1 MTNHK
6 KEKVF
11 KNSTEHQLQLQY
23 LIHPNDIAPFK
34 SAMKSHLRG
43 HSDRYEATYRVQHNN
58 GKWYWV
64 HDTGRVIARDPIN
77 QKPLQMVGIRRD
89 IQHEKSNQERLRLAA
104 SVLEQAEQGIFILDE
119 DLRYIDV
126 NPFFERLAGFEA
138 VQING
143 KHLFDI
149 VANYKSHQRTTHNQI
164 IGQLLKKV
172 NTTVNLMKSSCQAKS
187 CVFGCI

>member
-1 MTNHK
+1 
-6 KEKVF
+6 
-11 KNSTEHQLQLQY
+11 
-23 LIHPNDIAPFK
+23 
-34 SAMKSHLRG
+34 MKSHLRG